1 MGRRDEQGGG
11 CLTRLR
17 NGVIGYI
24 DAVCNEQRG
33 RCGNGRSGDSAGLW
47 RRAVHWLRRGRASQH
62 DSLSNDERVF
72 IVIQFLDTKLRLL
85 YTAMAS
91 FRILV
96 VSRVHGRLLHPP
108 HSGIEE
114 SMSGKGIETD
124 PVKGV
129 VQVAAPQNALTDKGK
144 EWLWTEEC
152 TQALLELKKRL
163 VSAPTSV
170 GDAMS
175 SYWTLC

>member
-1 MGRRDEQGGG
+1 MTP
-11 CLTRLR
+11 CLTTRGSLYEAR
-17 NGVIGYI
+17 NLKHFL
-24 DAVCNEQRG
+24 E
-33 RCGNGRSGDSAGLW
+33 L
-47 RRAVHWLRRGRASQH
+47 ASYYRPFVQ
-62 DSLSNDERVF
+62 
-72 IVIQFLDTKLRLL
+72 
-85 YTAMAS
+85 
-91 FRILV
+91 
-96 VSRVHGRLLHPP
+96 
-108 HSGIEE
+108 
-114 SMSGKGIETD
+114 
-124 PVKGV
+124 GV